1 MSNNFSYINDYKR
14 EHYVRKEVCFKKEE
28 WQKVEQIIKEEKK
41 SLKTLIIEKIVEKN
55 KNN

>member
-1 MSNNFSYINDYKR
+1 MSNNFNYINDYKR

-41 SLKTLIIEKIVEKN
+41 SLKTLIIEKIVEK
-55 KNN
+55 K